1 MKVAIVN
8 MPFGNMVLPWTGGA
22 GAYDIWTYE
31 VARRLAQSCEVIVY
45 TTRGRHQKKV
55 EYDQGV
61 KYQRISHAS
70 DRWYIYMTYSRAA
83 DKLERIPGFRNLRRI
98 LFFRHAKH
106 PLIASSLYCPTYTYR
121 VAKDLKK
128 EKCDVVHIHNF
139 SQFVP
144 IIRAFNP
151 EIKIVLHMHCEW
163 LTQIDRAI
171 IEKRLG
177 DVDLV
182 IGVSQYITET
192 IRRCFPQ
199 FAKRCQTVLN
209 GVDTTTFVN
218 KNDHGASKKN
228 DVKRLLFV
236 GRVSP
241 EKGVHVLLDAFEKV
255 VRRDSQVQ
263 LKIIGSQG
271 STRGGEDIVALSCD
285 PKVRDLA
292 PFYRGN
298 YIQHLQSKLSSDLA
312 SHVSFTGSVSRRQLI
327 TSCQNADVFVFPSVW
342 NEPFGMPIVEAMAT
356 ELPVIATRGG
366 GIPEIVE
373 DGKTGLLVERG
384 VASSLAEAILC
395 LLSDEDLRESMGK
408 AARRR
413 AVELFSWEKTV
424 ENLLHQYRN
433 LCEGDD

>member
-22 GAYDIWTYE
+22 TSYDIWTYE
-31 VARRLAQSCEVIVY
+31 VARLLAQSCEVIVY

-61 KYQRISHAS
+61 KYQRISHAF
-70 DRWYIYMTYSRAA
+70 DRWYIYVTYSRVA
-83 DKLERIPGFRNLRRI
+83 DNPGFGNLRRI

-106 PLIASSLYCPTYTYR
+106 PLLTSSLYCPTYAYR

-144 IIRAFNP
+144 LIRAFNP

-163 LTQIDRAI
+163 LTQVDRAI

-182 IGVSQYITET
+182 IGVSQYITEA

-199 FAKRCQTVLN
+199 FAKRCHTVLN

-218 KNDHGASKKN
+218 KNDHGAPKKN

-241 EKGVHVLLDAFEKV
+241 EKGVHVLLDAFERV

-263 LKIIGSQG
+263 LKIIGPQG
-271 STRGGEDIVALSCD
+271 STQGGEDIVVLSCD

-327 TSCQNADVFVFPSVW
+327 TSYQNADVFVLPSVW
-342 NEPFGMPIVEAMAT
+342 DEPFGLPLVEAMAT
-356 ELPVIATRGG
+356 GVPVVATRGG
-366 GIPEIVE
+366 GIPEIVK

-384 VASSLAEAILC
+384 DAPALAEAILR
-395 LLSDEDLRESMGK
+395 LFIDEDLRKSMGK
-408 AARRR
+408 AARKRV
-413 AVELFSWEKTV
+413 VELFSWEHTV

-433 LCEGDD
+433 LCEGDR